1 MVDWLNDSSDE
12 VYCADSEAF
21 ENFFHDF
28 CLNGKAKGAEWGPD
42 YWEQHGIKVVN
53 SRVEYDTPAHRTMF
67 LLRWL

>member
-1 MVDWLNDSSDE
+1 MEVWLNDRPDE
-12 VYCADSEAF
+12 FYCADSAAF

-53 SRVEYDTPAHRTMF
+53 SKVEYDTHTHRTMF
-67 LLRWL
+67 ILRWS